1 MNYNGINSYIFV
13 NGVEIYKFKS
23 KYSEINA
30 VSLCLGDV
38 SKYVSVVNMKKAGL
52 YGYLYNFLVDYD
64 SIDIV
69 NILDIHKKL
78 MKKYD
83 IR

>member
-1 MNYNGINSYIFV
+1 MNYIGINSYIFV

-69 NILDIHKKL
+69 NILNIHKKL
-78 MKKYD
+78 MKK
-83 IR
+83 II

>member
-1 MNYNGINSYIFV
+1 M
-13 NGVEIYKFKS
+13 
-23 KYSEINA
+23 
-30 VSLCLGDV
+30 SLCLGNV

-69 NILDIHKKL
+69 NILDIHKRL